1 MKSTVTRTICRLLV
15 ALMIWTP
22 FQVAQAGMI
31 GTEQAVSAV
40 SGGERAALLNLVA
53 RADVSRQ
60 LSALGVDAAQARDR
74 IQGMT
79 DSEVSTL
86 AERIGSLPVAGDNV
100 GGWAV
105 IGVIVVIALI
115 WWMVK

>member
-1 MKSTVTRTICRLLV
+1 MKSTVTRMFCRLLV

-22 FQVAQAGMI
+22 LQVAQAGMI

-40 SGGERAALLNLVA
+40 AGGERAALLNLVA

-60 LSALGVDAAQARDR
+60 LSALGVDVAQARDR
-74 IQGMT
+74 IPGMT
-79 DSEVSTL
+79 DREVSTL
-86 AERIGSLPVAGDNV
+86 AQRIGTLPAAGADT
-100 GGWAV
+100 GGWAIV
-105 IGVIVVIALI
+105 GIIVVIALI

>member
-1 MKSTVTRTICRLLV
+1 MKSTVIRMICRLLA

-31 GTEQAVSAV
+31 GTEQAVSAA
-40 SGGERAALLNLVA
+40 SAGERAALLNLVA
-53 RADVSRQ
+53 RADMSRQ
-60 LSALGVDAAQARDR
+60 LSALGVDSAQARDR

-86 AERIGSLPVAGDNV
+86 AQRLGSLPAAGADT

-105 IGVIVVIALI
+105 VAIVVAIALI
-115 WWMVK
+115 WWMV